1 MSGGGETIQ
10 INNTE
15 NKVGA
20 LRVQS
25 STQGAPIALVYGL
38 TRVTPNLIW
47 YDDFT
52 AVPHTTITNSGGGG
66 GKGGGGGGGVQT
78 TTTTYTYEVSVL
90 LSLCEGPI
98 GTFNEGLEM
107 VRTIWAGK
115 EKGSMGTYGFSGFRG
130 TDDQLPY
137 TYVETEHPD
146 AAFAYRHTAYVG
158 VSRLQ
163 LGNQTSV
170 PNFTFEVYGLLNPSG
185 CTPDVNPA
193 DVLGDFLINPIRG
206 AGWPEEYLDP
216 LVDFRQYCYATNFM
230 VAPAYAAQRPAADM
244 VKELALIGNSAV
256 VWSDGLLKIRPYG
269 DETVSFQQ
277 NQHNTGNDN
286 CPLGDVYSYIPDMT
300 AVYDLTYDDFIAEP
314 ETDPVS
320 VIRKRQSDAYNVVRL
335 EILDRLNDYNIFVV
349 EAEDL
354 ASIEKFGRR
363 PAELIEMHSICS
375 VSIGRNV
382 AQTML
387 QRLQGVRNEYT
398 FQLPWKYARLEPMDI
413 VSLTDLLLGM
423 DQYLVRV
430 IAVEEDEDG
439 LLTITAE
446 DLSIGSGTPGRY
458 GAQAAGGTTQDTL
471 VAPGDAAPPVIF
483 QPPIEL
489 SGTPQIWM
497 GAAGGQYWGGC
508 EVWVSDDNTTYSQFG
523 TIAAPASY
531 GELTANFP
539 AGGDPDTAN
548 TLSVDLEISLGTLN
562 SFTEA
567 QADAGDGLAWVDGE
581 IIAYTTAELTAA
593 YNYDMEN
600 YIRRGLRCSFAGPHL
615 TGSQF
620 CKINGTLGKFPITE
634 PRVGSTIYI
643 KLLSFNIYG
652 LALQL
657 LSDVDPIPYV
667 VQPIGIVAANGVL
680 PSVITQGQILC
691 IPDNTQM
698 SIIGRMTVQG
708 RINCDGRL
716 LVL

>member
-1 MSGGGETIQ
+1 MSGGGDTIQ
-10 INNTE
+10 INNSE

-52 AVPHTTITNSGGGG
+52 AIPHTTVTNSGGGG

-78 TTTTYTYEVSVL
+78 TTTTYTYTVACL
-90 LSLCEGPI
+90 LHPSHGPMRAFSEGI
-98 GTFNEGLEM
+98 LM
-107 VRTIWAGK
+107 VRAIWAGK
-115 EKGSMGTYGFSGFRG
+115 EKGSLSSYGFSGFRG

-137 TYVETEHPD
+137 SYVSTNHPD
-146 AAFAYRHTAYVG
+146 DAFAYRHTAYVG
-158 VSRLQ
+158 AALD
-163 LGNQTSV
+163 LGNQTSI

-193 DVLGDFLINPIRG
+193 DVVEDALTNPIHG
-206 AGWPEEYLDP
+206 AGWPTAYLDP
-216 LVDFRQYCYATNFM
+216 LVDFRQYCYAANFM
-230 VAPAYAAQRPAADM
+230 VAPAYAEQRPAADM
-244 VKELALIGNSAV
+244 VRELAVISNSAV

-277 NQHNTGNDN
+277 NEHNTGNDN
-286 CPLGDVYSYIPDMT
+286 CPLGDVFTWIPDMT
-300 AVYDLTYDDFIAEP
+300 AAYDLTYDDFIAEP
-314 ETDPVS
+314 ETDPIS
-320 VIRKRQSDAYNVVRL
+320 VIRKRQSDAYNVVRV

-375 VSIGRNV
+375 VPIGRNV

-387 QRLQGVRNEYT
+387 QRLQGIRNEYT

-413 VSLTDLLLGM
+413 VSLTDPSLGM

-430 IAVEEDEDG
+430 IAVEEDEEG

-458 GAQAAGGTTQDTL
+458 GVQAAGGTTQDTL
-471 VAPGDAAPPVIF
+471 VPPGNVAEPVIF

-489 SGTPQIWM
+489 SGSPQIWM
-497 GAAGGQYWGGC
+497 GASGGQYWGGC
-508 EVWVSDDNTTYSQFG
+508 EVWVSDDDTTYSQFG
-523 TIAAPASY
+523 TIAAPAAY

-539 AGGDPDTAN
+539 AGPDPDTTN
-548 TLSVDLEISLGTLN
+548 VLSVNLEVSLGTLN
-562 SFTEA
+562 SFTET

-581 IIAYTTAELTAA
+581 IIAYTVAELTDP
-593 YNYDMEN
+593 YSYDLGT
-600 YIRRGLRCSFAGPHL
+600 YIRRGLRCSLAGPHL

-620 CKINGTLGKFPITE
+620 CKINGTLGKFGITE
-634 PRVGSTIYI
+634 PRVGSTIYV

-652 LALQL
+652 LAKQL
-657 LSDVDPIPYV
+657 LSDVDPYTYT

-680 PSVITQGQILC
+680 PSVITAGQVLC